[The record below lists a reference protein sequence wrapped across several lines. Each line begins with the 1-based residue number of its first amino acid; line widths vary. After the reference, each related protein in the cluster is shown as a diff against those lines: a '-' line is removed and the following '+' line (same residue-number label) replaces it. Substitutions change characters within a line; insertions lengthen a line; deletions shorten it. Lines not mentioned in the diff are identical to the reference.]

1 MAVLRIAVGRV
12 VIDDEDAYRTMTG
25 SISSEIR
32 SDHTYSLILA
42 RSWRGLKGF
51 AT

>member
-1 MAVLRIAVGRV
+1 VGLDDGAVGGV
-12 VIDDEDAYRTMTG
+12 VIDDEDTCRTVHG

-32 SDHTYSLILA
+32 SDHTYSLTLA